1 MVNLSSGVAPKKPFQ
16 HIGGFSSALDY
27 LEHKIGTSLN
37 NSIARVSR
45 EGWNGKGM
53 WISIHYPEGGS
64 QMTLPFIYMFTAQ
77 GDLVPWLASQTDILA
92 KDWMIVN
99 D

>member
-1 MVNLSSGVAPKKPFQ
+1 MNENINMTGWAPKPPFQ
-16 HIGGFSSALDY
+16 MIGSFSYALDY
-27 LEHKIGTSLN
+27 LEHNVGS
-37 NSIARVSR
+37 RVSR

-64 QMTLPFIYMFTAQ
+64 KMTLPFIYMFTAQ
-77 GDLVPWLASQTDILA
+77 GDLVPWLASQADLLA

>member
-1 MVNLSSGVAPKKPFQ
+1 MVNDLTYKVPKKPFQ
-16 HIGGFSSALDY
+16 HIGGFSVALDY
-27 LEHKIGTSLN
+27 LEHKLG
-37 NSIARVSR
+37 ARVSR

-53 WISIHYPEGGS
+53 WISIHYPEDGS
-64 QMTLPFIYMFTAQ
+64 KMTLPFIYMFTAQ
-77 GDLVPWLASQTDILA
+77 GDLVPWLASQTDLLA